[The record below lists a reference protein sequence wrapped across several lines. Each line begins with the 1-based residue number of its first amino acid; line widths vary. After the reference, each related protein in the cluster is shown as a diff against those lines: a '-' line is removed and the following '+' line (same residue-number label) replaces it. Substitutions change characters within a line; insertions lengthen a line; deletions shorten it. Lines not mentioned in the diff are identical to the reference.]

1 MGCLVQ
7 VTKEKDDRCPGSQK
21 KSFSPRIME
30 GSKKEEL
37 IVEAVGTLIDRIE
50 VDSYNHVTVIL
61 RYRDEY
67 HTLLQLLQDSGEAA
81 LV

>member
-50 VDSYNHVTVIL
+50 VYPDRRVRIIFAFKRQERN
-61 RYRDEY
+61 D
-67 HTLLQLLQDSGEAA
+67 
-81 LV
+81 